1 MLPPTTPKEALL
13 PLGAAV
19 LELSGLLKPVSTAPT
34 VNVVAVAPELKVP
47 QVLITRDQYFQDIK
61 VRWEI
66 HQYEVNKL
74 REDVSKFTQTV
85 APYVKN
91 ALDYVVTQ
99 YQQIRA
105 KYATN

>member
-1 MLPPTTPKEALL
+1 MPRTRKQ
-13 PLGAAV
+13 
-19 LELSGLLKPVSTAPT
+19 T
-34 VNVVAVAPELKVP
+34 VNVVADDVKVP
-47 QVLITRDQYFQDIK
+47 QVLITRQQYVQDIK

-74 REDVSKFTQTV
+74 VEDVRNLTQTV

-91 ALDYVVTQ
+91 ALDFLNEK
-99 YQQIRA
+99 YQQVSA

>member
-1 MLPPTTPKEALL
+1 MPRTRKQ
-13 PLGAAV
+13 
-19 LELSGLLKPVSTAPT
+19 T
-34 VNVVAVAPELKVP
+34 VNVVADDVKVP
-47 QVLITRDQYFQDIK
+47 QVLITRQQYIQDIK

-74 REDVSKFTQTV
+74 VEDVRNLTQTV

-91 ALDYVVTQ
+91 ALDFLTEK
-99 YQQIRA
+99 YQQISA

>member
-1 MLPPTTPKEALL
+1 MPRTRKQ
-13 PLGAAV
+13 
-19 LELSGLLKPVSTAPT
+19 T
-34 VNVVAVAPELKVP
+34 VNVVAEVKVP
-47 QVLITRDQYFQDIK
+47 EVLITRQQYIQDIK

-74 REDVSKFTQTV
+74 VEDVRNFTQTV

-91 ALDYVVTQ
+91 ALDFLTEK
-99 YQQIRA
+99 YQQVSA